1 MQFAR
6 ERIDRVV
13 ELVVRYYF
21 PDEAEGLRLGR
32 LDAQGRE
39 RELASAVRTHR
50 GDEIGRHHGG
60 GDAAARP
67 AHPEARALPGGRE
80 VTRAREPPAA
90 RPAGAPPPPGGGVGG

>member
-60 GDAAARP
+60 GEAEARP
-67 AHPEARALPGGRE
+67 APPETRALRGDREVARAPE
-80 VTRAREPPAA
+80 THRAAPP
-90 RPAGAPPPPGGGVGG
+90 GAPHARDR

>member
-60 GDAAARP
+60 GDAETRP
-67 AHPEARALPGGRE
+67 APPEARAPRGGRE
-80 VTRAREPPAA
+80 VARARAPPRAA
-90 RPAGAPPPPGGGVGG
+90 PAGPPHPRPGG